1 MSMLTTASDVS
12 PFQSDPNDR
21 PHATVLLRRAQGA
34 GGWGLPMMSDLFS
47 FSSWEDGFV
56 VIASAIFLVLSG
68 AGLFLAWRNRGRD

>member
-1 MSMLTTASDVS
+1 
-12 PFQSDPNDR
+12 
-21 PHATVLLRRAQGA
+21 
-34 GGWGLPMMSDLFS
+34 MMSDLFS